1 MATEGERATKTPPR
15 NINECEIN
23 KPDYECTIEAL
34 KREIENLK
42 EKVETKDYIIDDLF
56 TELGKT
62 GDARKLTTDAG
73 GTISEESICN
83 QSYERLH
90 EENEKLKRTVSDQIQ
105 IIYDLYDER
114 NKLKKEIFKLNDDD
128 INSLV
133 AERDEFLEKK
143 FFYQDKV
150 KQYEKIVKEME
161 DERNGL
167 KDQIANLQKEFAV
180 TQLDEIPEESLELT
194 VNENQCSINEVN
206 QCEVEENCLNKADT
220 VDDTSSATPEISR
233 DSASG
238 VDLPS
243 LTN

>member
-1 MATEGERATKTPPR
+1 MATEGERVTKAPPQ

-23 KPDYECTIEAL
+23 KPECEPTIEAL
-34 KREIENLK
+34 KREIESLK

-114 NKLKKEIFKLNDDD
+114 DKLKKEIFKLNDDD

-143 FFYQDKV
+143 FSTRTKLRST
-150 KQYEKIVKEME
+150 K
-161 DERNGL
+161 R
-167 KDQIANLQKEFAV
+167 
-180 TQLDEIPEESLELT
+180 
-194 VNENQCSINEVN
+194 
-206 QCEVEENCLNKADT
+206 
-220 VDDTSSATPEISR
+220 
-233 DSASG
+233 
-238 VDLPS
+238 
-243 LTN
+243 